1 MVWLF
6 HNNTLL
12 KVVYV
17 FYQLCSHASSREYV
31 RDQTEVGNCG
41 KYVQGGPKKMSLT
54 RQCWKATFFGMPCSF
69 ECLKTLLFY
78 HINVINFFVLQAT
91 PYLLDLL
98 HDRNPEVQRVCD
110 ATLQLIGEVGQ

>member
-1 MVWLF
+1 M
-6 HNNTLL
+6 
-12 KVVYV
+12 VYV

-31 RDQTEVGNCG
+31 RDQTEVGICG
-41 KYVQGGPKKMSLT
+41 KYLQGVPKKCRLKGNVGRQKVLLT
-54 RQCWKATFFGMPCSF
+54 TFFGTPCSF
-69 ECLKTLLFY
+69 EFLKTFLFY
-78 HINVINFFVLQAT
+78 HRYIINIFVIQAT

>member
-1 MVWLF
+1 MWKIP
-6 HNNTLL
+6 TGW
-12 KVVYV
+12 
-17 FYQLCSHASSREYV
+17 A
-31 RDQTEVGNCG
+31 
-41 KYVQGGPKKMSLT
+41 KKMSLT

-78 HINVINFFVLQAT
+78 HINIIKIFVLQAT

-110 ATLQLIGEVGQ
+110 ATLQLIGEVSQ